1 MLGSARLGTR
11 RYHKGLGTRRYHK
24 GQHILLLTPKQI
36 ERQLKN
42 AGSEGL
48 RIDASKIHW
57 TPFSSKTAM

>member
-1 MLGSARLGTR
+1 MLGSA
-11 RYHKGLGTRRYHK
+11 GLGTRRYHK